1 MLQRRDPATM
11 TRDVTGKAPPL
22 VGLMRGTLFALAFT
36 AGVVA
41 GFARPGWVR
50 FDPPS
55 VVRD

>member
-1 MLQRRDPATM
+1 MPAPRDPATI
-11 TRDVTGKAPPL
+11 TRDVTGNAPPL
-22 VGLMRGTLFALAFT
+22 VGLMRGTLFAVAFA

-50 FDPPS
+50 FDRPS

>member
-1 MLQRRDPATM
+1 
-11 TRDVTGKAPPL
+11 
-22 VGLMRGTLFALAFT
+22 MRGALFALAFT